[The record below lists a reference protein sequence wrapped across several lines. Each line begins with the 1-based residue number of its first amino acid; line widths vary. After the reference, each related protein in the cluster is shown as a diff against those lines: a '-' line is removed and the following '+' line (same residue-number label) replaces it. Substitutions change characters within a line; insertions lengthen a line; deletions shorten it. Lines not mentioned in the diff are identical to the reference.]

1 MPGTPSLP
9 PATVSLDVTP
19 ADIVPNATA
28 PTSGEYTAS
37 LEGCQVV
44 ARIDGQV
51 VLACEVLWRVNQMIE
66 AYLQKLPPEQRDQIP
81 PEQLAATREQL
92 LKREIAGIVDRKL
105 LYAEFRRN
113 VPEANLSNIQEQLS
127 DPFEKRE
134 LPSLMKQLKVE
145 TRGDLE
151 KELTR
156 LGSSMNDIRS
166 AFNEKAIAQEWM
178 RSKIKINEEVSP
190 DEMIAAYQAHLAD
203 YEYPTQ
209 VRWEELMV
217 RKDKYREAREA
228 YAQIA
233 ALGNIVWQQSAAQG
247 GLRGPAF
254 AELAK
259 EKSDGFTAK
268 EGGVHDWT
276 AQDALKIASINEALF
291 TLQVGQLS
299 PIIEGPTGFHI
310 VRVLER
316 KEAGRRPFTEVQGE
330 IRDKLKEERF
340 QAAVEKYLGSLR
352 KDARIWTVYT
362 GSVSAE
368 ALLGPGPDGTK
379 RK

>member
-1 MPGTPSLP
+1 M
-9 PATVSLDVTP
+9 DVRPTE
-19 ADIVPNATA
+19 IVPDATA
-28 PTSGEYTAS
+28 AASGEYSAS

-66 AYLQKLPPEQRDQIP
+66 SYLEKIPPEQRDQIP
-81 PEQLAATREQL
+81 PEQLSATREQL

-113 VPEANLSNIQEQLS
+113 VPEANLTNIYEQLN

-134 LPSLMKQLKVE
+134 LPMLMKQLKVE
-145 TRGDLE
+145 TRGELE

-156 LGSSMNDIRS
+156 LGSSMTDIRN

-190 DEMIAAYQAHLAD
+190 EEMIAAYQTHLAD
-203 YEYPTQ
+203 YDYPTQ

-217 RKDKYREAREA
+217 RKDKYSDASQA
-228 YAQIA
+228 YAQICS
-233 ALGNIVWQQSAAQG
+233 LGNEVWKQATSQG
-247 GLRGPAF
+247 GFRGSAF

-259 EKSDGFTAK
+259 SRSDGFTAK
-268 EGGVHDWT
+268 SGGVHDWT
-276 AQDALKIASINEALF
+276 AKGALKTVAIDDALFS
-291 TLQVGQLS
+291 LQVGQMS
-299 PIIEGPTGFHI
+299 PILESPTGFHI

-316 KEAGRRPFTEVQGE
+316 KEAGRQPFTEVQAD
-330 IRDKLKEERF
+330 IRDKLKDERF
-340 QAAVEKYLGSLR
+340 KVAVEKYLGTLR
-352 KDARIWTVYT
+352 QDARIWTVYS
-362 GSVSAE
+362 GNVSAE
-368 ALLGPGPDGTK
+368 ALLGPAPDATK
-379 RK
+379 KK